1 MRTAFPAKD
10 PAEVLVI
17 TFDFASEVDPGE
29 NIAAAPPVSVWRL
42 RASDPTPGAVLS
54 GSPSVAGGAVLHAVH
69 GGVDGAAYLLR
80 CEATLSPT
88 GRVLVL
94 AATLPVR
101 TA

>member
-10 PAEVLVI
+10 QAEVLVV

-29 NIAAAPPVSVWRL
+29 TIAAAPPVSSSL
-42 RASDPTPGAVLS
+42 LS
-54 GSPSVAGGAVLHAVH
+54 GSDPNPGDVLAGSPTVSGAAVLHAVH

-80 CEATLSPT
+80 CQATLSPT

-94 AATLPVR
+94 TATLPVR